1 MFLLANQ
8 VLINQGSAQ
17 YTTNKGKTV
26 MHQAAE
32 QVTTSACKLAM
43 FINIQPFQIQNKIWA
58 KVKPIPTTNL
68 IDKYFLEYLASCNFN
83 FGAELVTNFYAVY
96 KLIKSGLHGV
106 ADMVTLQCL
115 SVANF
120 TGLC

>member
-1 MFLLANQ
+1 MFLLAIANQ

-32 QVTTSACKLAM
+32 QVTTSECKLAM
-43 FINIQPFQIQNKIWA
+43 FINNQPFRIQNKIWA
-58 KVKPIPTTNL
+58 KVKPTTNL
-68 IDKYFLEYLASCNFN
+68 IDKYFLGYLASCNFN
-83 FGAELVTNFYAVY
+83 FGAELVTDFYAMY
-96 KLIKSGLHGV
+96 KLITSHLHGV
-106 ADMVTLQCL
+106 TDMVTLQCL
-115 SVANF
+115 SVDNF